1 MSKKPKVDNND
12 KVDNDEI
19 FKETMIEYKA
29 YMLTSGYDE
38 ELIDDRFITH
48 AIKTKRKD
56 LLQNRKRKKQ
66 RQVEKYRMVTNYE
79 PTFPDIR
86 KAFSKFRNIF

>member
-1 MSKKPKVDNND
+1 
-12 KVDNDEI
+12 
-19 FKETMIEYKA
+19 
-29 YMLTSGYDE
+29 MLKSGYDE
-38 ELIDDRFITH
+38 ELIDDHFITH

-66 RQVEKYRMVTNYE
+66 RKIEKYHMVTNYE

-86 KAFSKFRNIF
+86 KAFSKFRNIFEEDEELQEIFPKGIVHLQVSERRGAKK